1 MDLGLAGSKVAI
13 TGGSRGIGRAITAR
27 FLAEGASVAICARN
41 KEGVDEAAA
50 TLGAQGTVIGT
61 ALDCA
66 DGEALAGWIGA
77 SAETLGGLD
86 AFVHCA
92 SPGPGAWEDNFAVDL
107 MALVNGVEAALPHL
121 KKSTAGAVVDVSTTA
136 AVEAFGPGPNGYSA
150 LKAAAINYIS
160 GLAQQVARKGVRANC
175 VSPGPILIDGGSW
188 DFIKEN
194 MSDFYDQTLAQIP
207 SGRMGS
213 ADEVANVAVFLASPA
228 ASWVTGQNVVI
239 DGGFTKRVAF

>member
-1 MDLGLAGSKVAI
+1 MDLGLAGSKVAV

-27 FLAEGASVAICARN
+27 FLAEGASVAFCART

-50 TLGAQGTVIGT
+50 TLGAHGAVIGT
-61 ALDCA
+61 PVDCA
-66 DGEALAGWIGA
+66 DGDALTAWVGQ
-77 SAETLGGLD
+77 SADQLGGLD

-92 SPGPGAWEDNFAVDL
+92 SPGPGAWEANFAVDL
-107 MALVNGVEAALPHL
+107 MALVHGVEAAMPHL
-121 KKSTAGAVVDVSTTA
+121 KESDSGAIVDISTTA
-136 AVEAFGPGPNGYSA
+136 AIEAFGPGPNGYSA

-160 GLAQQVARKGVRANC
+160 GLAQQVARKGVRANV
-175 VSPGPILIDGGSW
+175 VSPGPILIEGGSW

-194 MSDFYDQTLAQIP
+194 MKDFYDQTLAQIP